1 MKKSRTQR
9 DFFIHNKDGTFF
21 VVYEVITIC
30 RGMDSPIFLQAAA
43 FLFREGPD
51 MTKLTI
57 SIAALCICYYT
68 TKRWY
73 IGSATTPYY
82 YNFQAAAGDEIK
94 FTLQKDKTKRSYTVS
109 GKTVDTYKA
118 TAITNL
124 ALNYSNFK

>member
-1 MKKSRTQR
+1 
-9 DFFIHNKDGTFF
+9 
-21 VVYEVITIC
+21 
-30 RGMDSPIFLQAAA
+30 MDSPIFLQAAA

-57 SIAALCICYYT
+57 SIAALRICYYT
-68 TKRWY
+68 TKRLY
-73 IGSATTPYY
+73 IDSARTPYY

-118 TAITNL
+118 TTITNL